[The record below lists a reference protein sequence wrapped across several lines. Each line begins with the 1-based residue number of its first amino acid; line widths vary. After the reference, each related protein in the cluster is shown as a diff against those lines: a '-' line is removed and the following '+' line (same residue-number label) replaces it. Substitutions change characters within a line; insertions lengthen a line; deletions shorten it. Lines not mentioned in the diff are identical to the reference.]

1 MFWKKKKVSDDL
13 VNHPEVVTDYVEVEY
28 HELTKT
34 PELPKSLLSSNIVP
48 KNVRF
53 PGQEFVT
60 FENKNEYVK
69 FLQQNLIQKGYSIPG
84 GPDGT
89 YGIATVKAVQKFYD
103 DSGLGINDGKHIG
116 PKAWNKLFGN

>member
-1 MFWKKKKVSDDL
+1 MFFSKKKVEDKDM
-13 VNHPEVVTDYVEVEY
+13 NHPEVITKPVETEY
-28 HELTKT
+28 HELRKT
-34 PELPKSLLSSNIVP
+34 SELPKSLLNNNVVP
-48 KNVRF
+48 KNVVF

-89 YGIATVKAVQKFYD
+89 YGIATVKAVKKFYD